1 MPRALRLIAAASA
14 LTLTAYFVAAA
25 CARADVR
32 AKSDVKSRRA
42 DVRAVAAAPHESLAI
57 IVNRTNAVDNLSF
70 AELRQYFLGERT
82 RWPNGRRV
90 TLVMRDTSRP
100 EREAV
105 LRIVYEM
112 REQDFHE
119 HFLRAKFTGE
129 FPEEPRLIDT
139 TSRVV
144 NFVFLQS
151 GAIGYVRADE
161 VSPSVKVLR
170 LDGLLP
176 GDPGYKLTL

>member
-1 MPRALRLIAAASA
+1 MQRALRIIAASL
-14 LTLTAYFVAAA
+14 LTLTAYTLAVV
-25 CARADVR
+25 CVRAD
-32 AKSDVKSRRA
+32 ARRGGEKG
-42 DVRAVAAAPHESLAI
+42 RRTTNQTSQTTAAPHESLAI
-57 IVNRTNAVDNLSF
+57 IVNRTNPINNLSF

-90 TLVMRDTSRP
+90 TLVMLDTSQP

-105 LRIVYEM
+105 LRIIYEM

-129 FPEEPRLIDT
+129 LPEEPRLFDT

-144 NFVFLQS
+144 NFIFLQS
-151 GAIGYVRADE
+151 SAVGYIRADE

-176 GDPGYKLTL
+176 DDPGYKLTL